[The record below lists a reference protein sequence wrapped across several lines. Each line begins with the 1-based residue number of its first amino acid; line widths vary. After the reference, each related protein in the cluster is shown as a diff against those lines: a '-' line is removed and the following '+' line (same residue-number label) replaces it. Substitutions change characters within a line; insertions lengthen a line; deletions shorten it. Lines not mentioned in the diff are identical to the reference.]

1 MDPSP
6 LLTTLFYVGRMTENS
21 DRWRRT
27 DMLTPRYTIWPWP
40 SSLSRITINLAP
52 SLDDDSSV
60 CLSVQVDDT
69 NEYDHLMVVLASFRS
84 IRGRSRQVPTG
95 VTARSPPWSPQEP
108 ELMEKEEEEEDRKM
122 TTEVE
127 STDVHRWPT
136 MPVIKMEKPWGA
148 VLAVKWKAIVIRR
161 EYDAEDWYFM
171 F

>member
-1 MDPSP
+1 M
-6 LLTTLFYVGRMTENS
+6 
-21 DRWRRT
+21 
-27 DMLTPRYTIWPWP
+27 
-40 SSLSRITINLAP
+40 
-52 SLDDDSSV
+52 
-60 CLSVQVDDT
+60 DDT

-136 MPVIKMEKPWGA
+136 MPVIKMEKP
-148 VLAVKWKAIVIRR
+148 
-161 EYDAEDWYFM
+161 
-171 F
+171 